1 MKNFNTEK
9 FKRLLDTDVFGQK
22 FIHFSSIAST
32 NDHAFNML
40 DSIRASKLENING
53 TLILSGEQTG
63 GRGRF
68 NRQWLSPPGGLWFS
82 LIFSTGLRTDKI
94 PSLTLI
100 AAFCAADV
108 LIRFYGIDAAIK
120 WPNDLYY
127 KDHKFG
133 GILSESKKIGPL
145 QFMIL
150 GMGLNIAI
158 EKKNL
163 DQIDKKVLNLQDISK
178 TVIEPELLLARILK
192 NFEEL
197 HDYFSQSGDLGSIF
211 KRIEKILRYD

>member
-9 FKRLLDTDVFGQK
+9 FKRLLNTSVFGQNLIY
-22 FIHFSSIAST
+22 FPAIAST
-32 NDHAFNML
+32 NDHALNML
-40 DSIRASKLENING
+40 DDFGASELESING
-53 TLILSGEQTG
+53 TLVLADEQTG

-82 LIFSTGLRTDKI
+82 LIFSTDLRTDKI

-100 AAFCAADV
+100 TAFCAADV
-108 LIRFYGIDAAIK
+108 LIRFYNIDAAIK

-133 GILSESKKIGPL
+133 GILSESKKTGLL
-145 QFMIL
+145 QFIIL

-158 EKKNL
+158 DKKII
-163 DQIDKKVLNLQDISK
+163 DKIDKKAINLQDISK

-192 NFEEL
+192 NFEEQYNHL
-197 HDYFSQSGDLGSIF
+197 SQSGDLESIF